1 MQPHSSLWLRS
12 RPSPLTLV
20 LLGLCTF
27 AAFGWARGPQ
37 GGGLTPPAQTQAS
50 ALTFSGGATA
60 DSNESMIAVTGT
72 DVTGA
77 SVLYLV
83 DTQRMRLA
91 VYQAASTGQN
101 MGVRFVGARR
111 IELDMELNGYNDNS
125 EYSFNELEQQFVD
138 KGLIPSAS
146 GQGPTP
152 RPTPRRR
159 RRRPPA
165 ASSSSQAGRGA
176 PPAPRGHSLPVPKR
190 SQSPTLRRIPWPR
203 RSS

>member
-1 MQPHSSLWLRS
+1 MQPHTSLWLRS

-37 GGGLTPPAQTQAS
+37 GGGAPPTTQAS
-50 ALTFSGGATA
+50 PIFSGGATA
-60 DSNESMIAVTGT
+60 DSNEAMIAVTGT

-125 EYSFNELEQQFVD
+125 EYSFNELEQQFVE

-146 GQGPTP
+146 GKGLDPKADAKK
-152 RPTPRRR
+152 
-159 RRRPPA
+159 A
-165 ASSSSQAGRGA
+165 APKA
-176 PPAPRGHSLPVPKR
+176 PGG
-190 SQSPTLRRIPWPR
+190 Q
-203 RSS
+203 

>member
-37 GGGLTPPAQTQAS
+37 GGGTTPPAQTQTS
-50 ALTFSGGATA
+50 AIFSGGATA

-101 MGVRFVGARR
+101 MGVRFIGARR

-146 GQGPTP
+146 GKGLDPKADAKKSAP
-152 RPTPRRR
+152 K
-159 RRRPPA
+159 A
-165 ASSSSQAGRGA
+165 AGGQ
-176 PPAPRGHSLPVPKR
+176 
-190 SQSPTLRRIPWPR
+190 
-203 RSS
+203 

>member
-1 MQPHSSLWLRS
+1 MQPQTSLWLRS

-20 LLGLCTF
+20 LLGLCTL

-37 GGGLTPPAQTQAS
+37 GGGTTPPPQTQTQTS
-50 ALTFSGGATA
+50 AIFSGGATA

-101 MGVRFVGARR
+101 MGVRFIGARR

-125 EYSFNELEQQFVD
+125 EYSFNELEQQFVE

-146 GQGPTP
+146 GKGLDPK
-152 RPTPRRR
+152 
-159 RRRPPA
+159 A
-165 ASSSSQAGRGA
+165 DAKKSA
-176 PPAPRGHSLPVPKR
+176 PKAPGG
-190 SQSPTLRRIPWPR
+190 Q
-203 RSS
+203 

>member
-1 MQPHSSLWLRS
+1 MQPQTSLWLRS

-20 LLGLCTF
+20 LLGLCTL

-37 GGGLTPPAQTQAS
+37 GGATPPPPPQQSQAS
-50 ALTFSGGATA
+50 PIFSGGATA
-60 DSNESMIAVTGT
+60 DSNEAMIAVTGT

-125 EYSFNELEQQFVD
+125 EYSFNELEEQFVE
-138 KGLIPSAS
+138 KGLIPNASAKGLDPKGDAKKS
-146 GQGPTP
+146 APKVPGGQ
-152 RPTPRRR
+152 
-159 RRRPPA
+159 
-165 ASSSSQAGRGA
+165 
-176 PPAPRGHSLPVPKR
+176 
-190 SQSPTLRRIPWPR
+190 
-203 RSS
+203 